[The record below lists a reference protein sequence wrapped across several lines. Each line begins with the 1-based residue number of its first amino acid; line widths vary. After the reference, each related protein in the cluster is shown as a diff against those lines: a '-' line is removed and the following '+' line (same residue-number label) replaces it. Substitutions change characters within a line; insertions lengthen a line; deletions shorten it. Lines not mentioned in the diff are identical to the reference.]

1 MGQTENLWGIQGKDT
16 CALFTEMG
24 SRLTNKISRN
34 VKQFF
39 WEEGSNGWMDGRMAG
54 LENIK
59 KTGFFAGFLEKQCR
73 EDYQRNHCL
82 FYRQTRSSTCENKIL
97 GYLSVGSICYS
108 RRNSDTKA
116 LQ

>member
-1 MGQTENLWGIQGKDT
+1 MDGWMFGLLVGWID
-16 CALFTEMG
+16 
-24 SRLTNKISRN
+24 
-34 VKQFF
+34 
-39 WEEGSNGWMDGRMAG
+39 GWMDRRMAR
-54 LENIK
+54 LENK
-59 KTGFFAGFLEKQCR
+59 HQENRVFTGFSEKQCR

-116 LQ
+116 LHLTYPLTPSFVNLHLTF